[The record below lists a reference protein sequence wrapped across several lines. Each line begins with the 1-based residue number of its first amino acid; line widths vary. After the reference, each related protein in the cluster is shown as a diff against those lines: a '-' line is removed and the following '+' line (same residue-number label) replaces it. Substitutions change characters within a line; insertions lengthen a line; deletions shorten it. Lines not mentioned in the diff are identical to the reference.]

1 MDNVIWIIPLLPL
14 AGFLI
19 NGLVGRRLPDWL
31 VAIIGV
37 SLPVTAFLI
46 TVWSFL
52 ELLKLGDEGVLTSTL
67 YTWIVSGD
75 FQVNLTFRFD
85 QLSAVMALVVSGVGS
100 AIHLYSVGYMHDDK
114 SFSRY
119 FAYLNLFLFSMLV
132 LVLAEDL
139 VLLFLGW
146 EGVGLCSY
154 LLIGYWFDDMENAK
168 AGKKAFIVNR
178 IGDLGFFIGMALIV
192 VTIGTLNVPEMEGL
206 LKANPGLI
214 TAGMATA
221 ITLFLF
227 VGATGKSAQIP
238 LYIWLPDA
246 MAGPTPVS
254 ALIHAATMVTAGVYM
269 IARLGF
275 LYVLSPTTMIIV
287 ALIGSLT
294 ALYAATIGMAQNDI
308 KKVLA
313 YSTISQLGYMF
324 MAVGV
329 GAFATGIFHLM
340 THAFFKALLFLGAGS
355 VIHAMS
361 GEQDIRNMGGLRKK
375 MPITFWTFLIAT
387 LTISGIPP
395 LAGFFSKDE
404 ILWKAFSTHL
414 GNIGILFWAI
424 GLLSAV
430 ITAFYMFR
438 LFFVAFTGES
448 RASEDVKKHIHESP
462 FSMSSVL
469 ILLGILSV
477 IGGFIGVPELLGG
490 SNHFEHFL
498 HPLFDFKLVSWVD
511 PHSAHTLEIILLILS
526 LVAAATGIFLA
537 YLMYVKKTDIP
548 KEFVKKYNALYQLV
562 HDKYRVDEL
571 YGAIFIRPFFV
582 LGVIFSSII
591 DSWIIDGIV
600 RLMTMA
606 TVQLGRLFM
615 SFQGGD
621 VRVYGRVLL
630 GGLLLILIIVV
641 FGRV

>member
-19 NGLVGRRLPDWL
+19 NGLGGRRLPDWL
-31 VAIIGV
+31 VSLVGV
-37 SLPVTAFLI
+37 SLPVASFVLSVWAFLK
-46 TVWSFL
+46 
-52 ELLKLGDEGVLTSTL
+52 LLKLGEGAEVTCTL
-67 YTWIVSGD
+67 YTWIFSGD
-75 FQVNLTFRFD
+75 FQVSLAFLLD
-85 QLSAVMALVVSGVGS
+85 PLSAVMALVVSGVGS

-114 SFSRY
+114 SFARY
-119 FAYLNLFLFSMLV
+119 FSFLNLFLFSMLV

-154 LLIGYWFDDMENAK
+154 LLIGFWFDDMEKAK

-178 IGDLGFFIGMALIV
+178 IGDFGFFIGMALIV
-192 VTIGTLNVPEMEGL
+192 LTIGTLNVPGMKEILES
-206 LKANPGLI
+206 NPGVI
-214 TAGMATA
+214 TTGMATA

-238 LYIWLPDA
+238 LYVWLPDA

-269 IARLGF
+269 IARLNF
-275 LYVLSPTTMIIV
+275 LYVLAPTTMIIV

-294 ALYAATIGMAQNDI
+294 ALYAATIGIAQNDI

-324 MAVGV
+324 TAVGV
-329 GAFATGIFHLM
+329 GAFASGIFHLM

-361 GEQDIRNMGGLRKK
+361 GEQDIRKMGGLREK
-375 MPITFWTFLIAT
+375 MPVTFWTFLIAT
-387 LTISGIPP
+387 LAISGIPP

-414 GNIGILFWAI
+414 GGIGVLFWAL
-424 GLLSAV
+424 GLVAAV
-430 ITAFYMFR
+430 VTAFYMFR
-438 LFFVAFTGES
+438 LFFMAFTGES

-462 FSMSSVL
+462 VSMSSVL
-469 ILLGILSV
+469 ILLGILSAV
-477 IGGFIGVPELLGG
+477 GGFIGVPELLGG
-490 SNHFEHFL
+490 HNTFERFL
-498 HPLFDFKLVSWVD
+498 EPVL
-511 PHSAHTLEIILLILS
+511 PHLGSRFSEHDAHLWEIVLLALS

-537 YLMYVKKTDIP
+537 YVMYVKKTDIP
-548 KEFVKKYNALYQLV
+548 KNFAKNYKAIYQLV
-562 HDKYRVDEL
+562 YDKYRIDEL
-571 YGAIFIRPFFV
+571 YDRVFIRPFFA
-582 LGVIFSSII
+582 LGRIFSGVV
-591 DSWIIDGIV
+591 DLWIIDGIV
-600 RLMTMA
+600 RLVTAMTA
-606 TVQLGRLFM
+606 GLGRAFNV
-615 SFQGGD
+615 SQAGD

>member
-14 AGFLI
+14 VGFLI
-19 NGLVGRRLPDWL
+19 NGLVGRRLPDRL

-37 SLPVTAFLI
+37 SLPVASFFI
-46 TVWSFL
+46 AVWSFL

-75 FQVNLTFRFD
+75 FVVNLTFRFD

-100 AIHLYSVGYMHDDK
+100 AIHLYSAGYMHDDK

-119 FAYLNLFLFSMLV
+119 FSYLNLFLFSMLV

-154 LLIGYWFDDMENAK
+154 LLIGFWFDDMENAK

-178 IGDLGFFIGMALIV
+178 IGDLGFFVGMALIV
-192 VTIGTLNVPEMEGL
+192 ITIGTLNVPEMKNL
-206 LKANPGLI
+206 LEANPGLL

-329 GAFATGIFHLM
+329 GAFASGIFHLM

-375 MPITFWTFLIAT
+375 MPITFWTFLVAT

-414 GNIGILFWAI
+414 GSIGILFWAI

-462 FSMSSVL
+462 FSMTSVL
-469 ILLGILSV
+469 ILLGIFSV

-498 HPLFDFKLVSWVD
+498 APIFPHLGSRFDA
-511 PHSAHTLEIILLILS
+511 HSAHTWEIILLALS
-526 LVAAATGIFLA
+526 LVAAASGIFLA

-548 KEFVKKYNALYQLV
+548 KVFVKKYNALYQLV
-562 HDKYRVDEL
+562 YDKYRIDEL

-582 LGVIFSSII
+582 LGVIFSSIV

-600 RLMTMA
+600 RIVTMA
-606 TVQLGRLFM
+606 TAKLGRLFM